1 MKIQVQVYNYQY
13 LNILLPHWSF
23 GFKKC
28 ICFKHVDSLPPLIHP
43 THRLHPL
50 KVTTLP
56 VIVPIKIFCIP
67 GGYVR
72 WVQVYVWEKLLKLFS
87 YFWMIRTL
95 QKDLYEQVK
104 SYFNKTQTKTR
115 TTSTNFSPKMQN
127 NFQLMFRSF
136 PKLNLKFPVFQRRW
150 RAKPIHFWKGCIR
163 V

>member
-1 MKIQVQVYNYQY
+1 MSIQVHGYTIN
-13 LNILLPHWSF
+13 NILLPDWSF
-23 GFKKC
+23 GFGKFSC
-28 ICFKHVDSLPPLIHP
+28 SSHADSLPPLIHP
-43 THRLHPL
+43 SHRLHSL
-50 KVTTLP
+50 KVTKLP
-56 VIVPIKIFCIP
+56 VRIPIKIFCIP

-150 RAKPIHFWKGCIR
+150 RAKPVI